1 MCLCSTANGI
11 YCMYAFVIFREAS
24 LVQLKSGMNG
34 DLYTQKP
41 GQTTTLRDIF
51 LTICERFVGPLISPA
66 NQRRCKRP
74 GLKFIV
80 FIREGWNV
88 SASAYVMAEA
98 THFPQL
104 F

>member
-1 MCLCSTANGI
+1 M
-11 YCMYAFVIFREAS
+11 IFRQAG

-41 GQTTTLRDIF
+41 GQTMTLRDIF
-51 LTICERFVGPLISPA
+51 PTICKRFVGPLVSPA

-74 GLKFIV
+74 GLQFIV
-80 FIREGWNV
+80 LIQEGWNV
-88 SASAYVMAEA
+88 SASVYVMAEA